1 MHARATRC
9 AGFTL
14 IETLAALALA
24 SIIVVAASALVHQ
37 GLFTFDHGAEA
48 VDQEEELSLAMSSLR
63 RDFAAV
69 RYVRKKSLVGA
80 TPPSARTVE
89 FIGQANADGQPDI
102 IFVTGGGRATGVA
115 GEEIVGLSVE
125 EGDSV
130 TKLIRRRAPWT
141 GPMQQLASATLHDP
155 VVLLRGN
162 IAVSFS
168 YSQLAPNGT
177 LVWRD
182 RWANEAALPHSVR
195 LTLADGNS
203 GADLQTAEFLI
214 RADRGKLRQRRG
226 RLFAARSRHRR
237 GRQMR
242 GLEPHTDLR
251 LSMYCGRSRCSP
263 RSRWRCR

>member
-195 LTLADGNS
+195 LTLADGDS

-214 RADRGKLRQRRG
+214 RANAPASCASGADDCLPHDPGIGGAG
-226 RLFAARSRHRR
+226 R
-237 GRQMR
+237 
-242 GLEPHTDLR
+242 
-251 LSMYCGRSRCSP
+251 
-263 RSRWRCR
+263 